1 MKGNGKLYGMG
12 DNFYGQLGIRKN
24 VGIVNDEY
32 VSELT
37 PIVEEAIA
45 GKKIVDFDLG
55 GNSLLILTGLQTFFE
70 IFLIFQIKIGE

>member
-1 MKGNGKLYGMG
+1 MG
-12 DNFYGQLGIRKN
+12 DNFHGQLGIRKN

-37 PIVEEAIA
+37 PIVEEAIT

-55 GNSLLILTGLQTFFE
+55 GNSLLILTGFLKFFE
-70 IFLIFQIKIGE
+70 FFLFVK